1 MNLLSFKGYEIL
13 SESANTFSK
22 ELDSI
27 LNESIGAAL
36 GNPISFLRIKNN
48 AKKYQ
53 QALVQVA
60 INNLDFEKKK
70 ASGRLEPE
78 MREILQAATDQKN
91 QALRDKADALS
102 DRMDQ
107 LATTDGLKT
116 VAALSKN
123 KAKIAAAETALT
135 TADGEESKALKLRVQ
150 GLNKK
155 VAADQQQLNDYAK
168 RYKSRKKPKSQ
179 DAAQDAA
186 QDISNIKTS

>member
-27 LNESIGAAL
+27 LNENIGAAL
-36 GNPISFLRIKNN
+36 GNPISFLKIKNN

-70 ASGRLEPE
+70 ASGRLDPE
-78 MREILQAATDQKN
+78 KREILQAATDQKN

-116 VAALSKN
+116 VASLSKN
-123 KAKIAAAETALT
+123 KAKIAAAETAIA

-155 VAADQQQLNDYAK
+155 VAADQQQLNDYA
-168 RYKSRKKPKSQ
+168 SRKKPKSQ
-179 DAAQDAA
+179 DAAQVA
-186 QDISNIKTS
+186 SNIKTS